1 MNSNSKKSFARP
13 PGIEIVGRV
22 LSLNADD
29 VQVGFRKILPNLE
42 SPRNLSNFRLAQGC
56 GVFCAREVKVKDKRN
71 TYVHHVHHIN

>member
-1 MNSNSKKSFARP
+1 MNSNSKKSFVGP

-42 SPRNLSNFRLAQGC
+42 SPETFQTSAWHKAVGLLCPRGQGQRQ
-56 GVFCAREVKVKDKRN
+56 A
-71 TYVHHVHHIN
+71 